1 MKKNEWSE
9 GLNHLDD
16 ELVEKY
22 VEQKDRLRQKN
33 KKIKRIRLRLGTIAA
48 CFTLI
53 AGIVIIVP
61 MLQKNPDTTHTH
73 TTESTDCT
81 EDINKYNNSDYSII
95 KNDDGYSIIFEN
107 SEKYK
112 VSDDMLACMIAT
124 IDFPSM
130 KEFKD
135 SVTKGLLT
143 DSQKQIIANAF
154 PKNKDGSIKCCDFNN
169 LYVPTLPD
177 GCAVNAVG
185 WGGGESYS
193 FYIDC
198 KKAELVYSH
207 YYTKDIFEERYKKD
221 YQQFLYKSSIVV
233 TKTETSSDGKEIAYF
248 ETSSGKFKRVS
259 YTISD
264 GNKTVT
270 VDKMFRLEF
279 YNDNF
284 DFPTSSTIPSSI
296 YLYCTSEDLYN
307 IVYLHDFYT
316 DPADEWLLTFGLEK
330 FIDK

>member
-33 KKIKRIRLRLGTIAA
+33 KKLKRIRLRLGAIAA

-61 MLQKNPDTTHTH
+61 MLQKNPDTTRPH

-143 DSQKQIIANAF
+143 DSQKQIIANTF

-198 KKAELVYSH
+198 KKQNLYIHIIIQKIYLKSVIKKIISSF
-207 YYTKDIFEERYKKD
+207 YTK
-221 YQQFLYKSSIVV
+221 V
-233 TKTETSSDGKEIAYF
+233 
-248 ETSSGKFKRVS
+248 
-259 YTISD
+259 
-264 GNKTVT
+264 
-270 VDKMFRLEF
+270 
-279 YNDNF
+279 
-284 DFPTSSTIPSSI
+284 P
-296 YLYCTSEDLYN
+296 
-307 IVYLHDFYT
+307 
-316 DPADEWLLTFGLEK
+316 
-330 FIDK
+330 